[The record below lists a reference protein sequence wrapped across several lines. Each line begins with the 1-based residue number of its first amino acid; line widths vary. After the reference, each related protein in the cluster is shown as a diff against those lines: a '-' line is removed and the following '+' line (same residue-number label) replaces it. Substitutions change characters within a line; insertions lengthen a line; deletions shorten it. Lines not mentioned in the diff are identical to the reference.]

1 MSGRIIRL
9 LISRSNLQAM
19 QARVDVAVRA
29 FLVLIRSRLHDRWGD
44 PPHVTSP
51 IWGPRPPCK
60 RALKVILVV
69 SCP

>member
-1 MSGRIIRL
+1 
-9 LISRSNLQAM
+9 M